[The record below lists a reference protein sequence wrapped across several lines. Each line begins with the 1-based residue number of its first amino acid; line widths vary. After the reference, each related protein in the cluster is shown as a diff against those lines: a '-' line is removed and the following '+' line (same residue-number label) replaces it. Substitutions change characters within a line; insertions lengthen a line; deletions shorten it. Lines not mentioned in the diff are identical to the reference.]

1 MLNGLWKAYY
11 EFQNNYKLEN
21 VWLWD
26 KKKLALET
34 LVTAIIFYGCEFW
47 GFTVS
52 KESQRKIDIKKN
64 LATDNINING
74 NTI

>member
-52 KESQRKIDIKKN
+52 KES
-64 LATDNINING
+64 
-74 NTI
+74 